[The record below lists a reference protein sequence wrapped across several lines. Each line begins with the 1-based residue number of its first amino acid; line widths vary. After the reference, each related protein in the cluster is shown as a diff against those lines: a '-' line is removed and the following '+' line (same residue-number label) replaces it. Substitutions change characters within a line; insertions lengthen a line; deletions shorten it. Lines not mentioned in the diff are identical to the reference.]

1 MFPTLKGKYP
11 NLDFSSTRWA
21 GSAKP
26 RYGQYT
32 LEFANDIDKAIYI
45 TGNRWKGKS
54 KKDAEFNAFLEE
66 LGISSGARHKAYM
79 RMKEG

>member
-1 MFPTLKGKYP
+1 MFPTLKAKYP
-11 NLDFSSTRWA
+11 KLDFSSTRWA

-45 TGNRWKGKS
+45 CLLYTSPSPRDKS
-54 KKDAEFNAFLEE
+54 
-66 LGISSGARHKAYM
+66 SS
-79 RMKEG
+79 RMPSSA